1 MEKTTI
7 VSMALGIPAVVIA
20 VIALVLAFNASGG
33 DGDIDEGTAE
43 SVRSLVAS
51 ESAQNTRI
59 EWLTTQVGDLH
70 VEVADARQQEAADA
84 AKLTADVDDL
94 RSLASRDDRY
104 DDTELRAA
112 VRDNQSNLAELN
124 SLVDNDAG
132 NNENIIGIAASLADI
147 RDAIS
152 DSDESTDAI
161 NTELGALR
169 AQLMEL
175 QGAVS
180 SGGSTELDDALSRL
194 DWLEKAVAP
203 SYTQAYVEEALRRY
217 NSQGRQATLDYY
229 STMASV
235 NGDLYLFVLDENYE
249 VIVNPAFPGN
259 IGMDIRGT
267 LGTDITGKN
276 YGAEFVTADEAGK
289 WIDFVYQNPAD
300 DFNYQRK
307 RAWTVRHENL
317 IFGSGWYERDVSLED
332 DPSTYARSLVD
343 RAITRYSAEG
353 SDATI
358 DYYNTPESVD
368 GQWYVFI
375 LQADDLRTLANG
387 ARPELVGID
396 PPERIDAAGY
406 AYGEAFATV
415 TDEGRWV
422 SYVFVNPATEE
433 LESKHTWLME
443 HDGLLF
449 GSGWYTEPA
458 EYTKYLVN
466 GAKSRYKSDGRDATI
481 AYYNTADGVDGQWY
495 IYIVDEED
503 LFLSHA
509 PSPSLVGTD
518 IKDLVGQDGYE
529 WGKEL
534 AKATEAGHWV
544 EYAWVNPATDAE
556 ETKRSWVIR
565 HDGLIFGSGYYGE

>member
-1 MEKTTI
+1 MEKSTI
-7 VSMALGIPAVVIA
+7 LSMALGIPAVVIA
-20 VIALVLAFNASGG
+20 VIALAMAFNAGG
-33 DGDIDEGTAE
+33 DDVDDGTAE

-59 EWLTTQVGDLH
+59 EWLTTQVGDLQ
-70 VEVADARQQEAADA
+70 VEVADARQQESADA
-84 AKLTADVDDL
+84 AKLTADVDEL

-104 DDTELRAA
+104 DDTELRSA
-112 VRDNQSNLAELN
+112 VRDNQSNLAALN

-132 NNENIIGIAASLADI
+132 RNESIIGIAASLADI

-152 DSDESTDAI
+152 DSDESTEVI

-203 SYTQAYVEEALRRY
+203 SYTQAYVEEAIRRY
-217 NSQGRQATLDYY
+217 STQGRQATLDHY

-249 VIVNPAFPGN
+249 LIVHPTVPAN
-259 IGMDIRGT
+259 IGMDIRGP

-276 YGAEFVTADEAGK
+276 FGAEFVTVDEQGK
-289 WIDFVYQNPAD
+289 WVDYVYLNPAD
-300 DFNYQRK
+300 DYNYERK
-307 RAWTVRHENL
+307 HSWIVRHENL

-387 ARPELVGID
+387 ARPELVNID
-396 PPERIDAAGY
+396 PPERIDATGY

-415 TDEGRWV
+415 TDEGRLV
-422 SYVFVNPATEE
+422 SYVFVNPATDA

-466 GAKSRYKSDGRDATI
+466 GAISRYKSDGRDATI
-481 AYYNTADGVDGQWY
+481 AYYNTADSVDGQWY
-495 IYIVDEED
+495 IYIVDEDD
-503 LFLSHA
+503 LVLSHA
-509 PSPSLVGTD
+509 PSPSLVGTTD

-534 AKATEAGHWV
+534 AKATQAGHWV

>member
-1 MEKTTI
+1 MEKSTI
-7 VSMALGIPAVVIA
+7 LSMALGIPAVIIA
-20 VIALVLAFNASGG
+20 VIALAMAFNAGG
-33 DGDIDEGTAE
+33 DDVDDGTAE

-59 EWLTTQVGDLH
+59 EWLTAQVGDLQ
-70 VEVADARQQEAADA
+70 VEVADARQQEASDA

-152 DSDESTDAI
+152 DSDESTEVI

-217 NSQGRQATLDYY
+217 NSQGRQATLDHY

-249 VIVNPAFPGN
+249 LIVHPTVPAN
-259 IGMDIRGT
+259 IGMDIRGP

-276 YGAEFVTADEAGK
+276 FGAEFVTVDEQGK
-289 WIDFVYQNPAD
+289 WVDYVYLNPAD
-300 DFNYQRK
+300 DYNYERK
-307 RAWTVRHENL
+307 HSWIVRHENL

-415 TDEGRWV
+415 TDEGRLV
-422 SYVFVNPATEE
+422 SYVFVNPATDA

-466 GAKSRYKSDGRDATI
+466 GAISRYKSDGRDATI
-481 AYYNTADGVDGQWY
+481 AYYNTADSVDGPWY
-495 IYIVDEED
+495 IYIVDEDD
-503 LFLSHA
+503 LVLSHA
-509 PSPSLVGTD
+509 PSPSLVGTTD
-518 IKDLVGQDGYE
+518 IKDLVGPDGYE

-534 AKATEAGHWV
+534 AKATQAGHWV

>member
-1 MEKTTI
+1 MEKSTI
-7 VSMALGIPAVVIA
+7 LSMALGIPAVIIA
-20 VIALVLAFNASGG
+20 VIALAMAFNAGG
-33 DGDIDEGTAE
+33 DDVDDGTAE
-43 SVRSLVAS
+43 SVRSVIAS
-51 ESAQNTRI
+51 ESAQNIQI
-59 EWLTTQVGDLH
+59 EWLTAQVGNMQ
-70 VEVADARQQEAADA
+70 VEIAESRQQEAADA

-94 RSLASRDDRY
+94 RSLALRDDRY

-152 DSDESTDAI
+152 DSDESTEAI

-249 VIVNPAFPGN
+249 LIVHPTVPAN
-259 IGMDIRGT
+259 IGMDIRGP

-276 YGAEFVTADEAGK
+276 YGAEFVTVDEQGK
-289 WIDFVYQNPAD
+289 WVDYVYLNPAD
-300 DFNYQRK
+300 DYNYERK
-307 RAWTVRHENL
+307 HSWIVRHENL

-387 ARPELVGID
+387 ARPELVNID
-396 PPERIDAAGY
+396 PPERIDATGY

-415 TDEGRWV
+415 TDEGRLV
-422 SYVFVNPATEE
+422 SYVFVNPATDA

-466 GAKSRYKSDGRDATI
+466 GAISRYKSDGRDATI
-481 AYYNTADGVDGQWY
+481 AYYNTADSVDGPWY
-495 IYIVDEED
+495 IYIVDEDD
-503 LFLSHA
+503 LVLSHA
-509 PSPSLVGTD
+509 PSPSLVGTTD
-518 IKDLVGQDGYE
+518 IKDLVGPDGYE

-534 AKATEAGHWV
+534 AKATQAGHWV

>member
-1 MEKTTI
+1 MEKSTI
-7 VSMALGIPAVVIA
+7 LSMALGIPAVIIA
-20 VIALVLAFNASGG
+20 VIALAMAFNAGG
-33 DGDIDEGTAE
+33 DDVDDGTAE

-59 EWLTTQVGDLH
+59 EWLTTQVGDLQ

-104 DDTELRAA
+104 DDTELRSA

-152 DSDESTDAI
+152 DSDESTEVI

-203 SYTQAYVEEALRRY
+203 SYTQAYVEEAIRRY
-217 NSQGRQATLDYY
+217 STQGRQATLDHY

-249 VIVNPAFPGN
+249 LIVHPTVPAN
-259 IGMDIRGT
+259 IGMDIRGP

-276 YGAEFVTADEAGK
+276 FGAEFVTVDEQGK
-289 WIDFVYQNPAD
+289 WVDYVYLNPAD
-300 DFNYQRK
+300 DYNYERK
-307 RAWTVRHENL
+307 HSWIVRHENL

-343 RAITRYSAEG
+343 RAITRYNGEG
-353 SDATI
+353 RDATI

-387 ARPELVGID
+387 ARPELVNID
-396 PPERIDAAGY
+396 PPERIDATGY

-415 TDEGRWV
+415 TDEGRLV
-422 SYVFVNPATEE
+422 SYVFVNPATDA

-466 GAKSRYKSDGRDATI
+466 GAISRYKSDGRDATI
-481 AYYNTADGVDGQWY
+481 AYYNTADSVDGQWY
-495 IYIVDEED
+495 IYIVDEDD
-503 LFLSHA
+503 LVLSHA
-509 PSPSLVGTD
+509 PSPSLVGTTD

-534 AKATEAGHWV
+534 AKATQAGHWV

>member
-1 MEKTTI
+1 MEKSTI
-7 VSMALGIPAVVIA
+7 LSMALGIPAVIIA
-20 VIALVLAFNASGG
+20 VIALAMAFNAGG
-33 DGDIDEGTAE
+33 DDVDDGTAE

-59 EWLTTQVGDLH
+59 EWLTTQVGDLQ

-152 DSDESTDAI
+152 DSDESTEAI

-259 IGMDIRGT
+259 ISMDIRGT

-276 YGAEFVTADEAGK
+276 YGAEFVTVDDAGK

-387 ARPELVGID
+387 ARPELVNID
-396 PPERIDAAGY
+396 PPERIDATGY

-415 TDEGRWV
+415 TDEGRLV
-422 SYVFVNPATEE
+422 SYVFVNPATDA

-466 GAKSRYKSDGRDATI
+466 GAISRYKSDGRDATI
-481 AYYNTADGVDGQWY
+481 AYYNTADSVDGQWY
-495 IYIVDEED
+495 IYIVDEDD
-503 LFLSHA
+503 LVLSHA
-509 PSPSLVGTD
+509 PSPSLVGTTD
-518 IKDLVGQDGYE
+518 IKDLVGPDGYE

>member
-1 MEKTTI
+1 MEKSTI
-7 VSMALGIPAVVIA
+7 LSMALGIPAVIIA
-20 VIALVLAFNASGG
+20 VIALAMAFNAGG
-33 DGDIDEGTAE
+33 DDVDDGTAE

-59 EWLTTQVGDLH
+59 EWLTTQVGDLQ

-84 AKLTADVDDL
+84 AKLTADVDDI

-152 DSDESTDAI
+152 DSDESTEAI

-249 VIVNPAFPGN
+249 LIVHPTVPAN
-259 IGMDIRGT
+259 IGMDIRGP

-276 YGAEFVTADEAGK
+276 FGAEFVTVDEQGK
-289 WIDFVYQNPAD
+289 WVDYVYLNPAD
-300 DFNYQRK
+300 DYNYERK
-307 RAWTVRHENL
+307 HSWIVRHENL

-387 ARPELVGID
+387 ARPELVNID
-396 PPERIDAAGY
+396 PPERIDATGY

-415 TDEGRWV
+415 TDEGRLV
-422 SYVFVNPATEE
+422 SYVFVNPATDA

-466 GAKSRYKSDGRDATI
+466 GAISRYKSDGREATI
-481 AYYNTADGVDGQWY
+481 AYYNTADSVDGQWY
-495 IYIVDEED
+495 IYIVDEDD
-503 LFLSHA
+503 LVLSHA
-509 PSPSLVGTD
+509 PSPSLVGTTD

-534 AKATEAGHWV
+534 AKATQAGHWV

>member
-1 MEKTTI
+1 MEKSTI
-7 VSMALGIPAVVIA
+7 LSMALGIPAVIIA
-20 VIALVLAFNASGG
+20 VIALAMAFNAGG
-33 DGDIDEGTAE
+33 DDVDDGTAE

-59 EWLTTQVGDLH
+59 EWLTTQVGDLQ

-152 DSDESTDAI
+152 DSDESTEAI

-249 VIVNPAFPGN
+249 ANRESCIPGQHRYGHQGHAGN
-259 IGMDIRGT
+259 GHNRKELRRRVRNGGRCRASGLTMYIRT
-267 LGTDITGKN
+267 LPTT
-276 YGAEFVTADEAGK
+276 Y
-289 WIDFVYQNPAD
+289 
-300 DFNYQRK
+300 NYQRK

-387 ARPELVGID
+387 ARPELVNID
-396 PPERIDAAGY
+396 PPERIDATGY

-415 TDEGRWV
+415 TDEGRLV
-422 SYVFVNPATEE
+422 SYVFVNPATDA

-466 GAKSRYKSDGRDATI
+466 GAISRYKSDGRDATI
-481 AYYNTADGVDGQWY
+481 AYYNTADSVDGPWY
-495 IYIVDEED
+495 IYIVDEDD
-503 LFLSHA
+503 LVLSHA
-509 PSPSLVGTD
+509 PSPSLVGTTD
-518 IKDLVGQDGYE
+518 IKDLVGPDGYE

-534 AKATEAGHWV
+534 AKATQAGHWV

>member
-1 MEKTTI
+1 MEKSTI
-7 VSMALGIPAVVIA
+7 LSMALGIPAVIIA
-20 VIALVLAFNASGG
+20 VIALAMAFNAGG
-33 DGDIDEGTAE
+33 DDVDDGTAE

-59 EWLTTQVGDLH
+59 EWLTTQVGDLQ
-70 VEVADARQQEAADA
+70 VEVADARQQEASDA

-152 DSDESTDAI
+152 DSDESTEAI

-203 SYTQAYVEEALRRY
+203 SYTQAYVEEAIRRY
-217 NSQGRQATLDYY
+217 STQGRQATLDHY

-249 VIVNPAFPGN
+249 LIVHPTVPAN
-259 IGMDIRGT
+259 IGMDIRGP

-276 YGAEFVTADEAGK
+276 YGAEFVTVDEQGK
-289 WIDFVYQNPAD
+289 WVDYVYLNPAD
-300 DFNYQRK
+300 DYNYERK
-307 RAWTVRHENL
+307 HSWIVRHENL

-343 RAITRYSAEG
+343 RAITRYNAEG

-387 ARPELVGID
+387 ARPELVNID
-396 PPERIDAAGY
+396 PPERIDATGY

-415 TDEGRWV
+415 TDEGRLV
-422 SYVFVNPATEE
+422 SYVFVNPATDA

-466 GAKSRYKSDGRDATI
+466 GAISRYKSDGRDATI
-481 AYYNTADGVDGQWY
+481 AYYNTADSVDGQWY
-495 IYIVDEED
+495 IYIVDEDD
-503 LFLSHA
+503 LVLSHA
-509 PSPSLVGTD
+509 PSPSLVGTTD
-518 IKDLVGQDGYE
+518 IKDLVGPDGYE

-534 AKATEAGHWV
+534 AKATQAGHWV

>member
-1 MEKTTI
+1 MEKSTI
-7 VSMALGIPAVVIA
+7 LSMALGIPAVIIA
-20 VIALVLAFNASGG
+20 VIALAMAFNAGG
-33 DGDIDEGTAE
+33 DDVDDGTAE

-59 EWLTTQVGDLH
+59 EWLTTQVGDLQ
-70 VEVADARQQEAADA
+70 VEVADARQQEASDA

-152 DSDESTDAI
+152 DSDESTEAI

-203 SYTQAYVEEALRRY
+203 SYTQAYVEEAIRRY
-217 NSQGRQATLDYY
+217 NSQGRQATLDHY

-249 VIVNPAFPGN
+249 LIVHPTVPAN
-259 IGMDIRGT
+259 IGMDIRGP

-276 YGAEFVTADEAGK
+276 FGAEFVTVDEQGK
-289 WIDFVYQNPAD
+289 WVDYVYLNPAD
-300 DFNYQRK
+300 DYNYERK
-307 RAWTVRHENL
+307 HSWIVRHENL

-387 ARPELVGID
+387 ARPELVNID
-396 PPERIDAAGY
+396 PPERIDATGY

-415 TDEGRWV
+415 TDEGRRV
-422 SYVFVNPATEE
+422 SYVFVNPATDA

-466 GAKSRYKSDGRDATI
+466 GAISRYKSDGRDATI
-481 AYYNTADGVDGQWY
+481 AYYNTADSVDGQWY
-495 IYIVDEED
+495 IYIVDEDD
-503 LFLSHA
+503 LVLSHA
-509 PSPSLVGTD
+509 PSPSLVGTTD

-534 AKATEAGHWV
+534 AKATQAGHWV

>member
-1 MEKTTI
+1 MEKSTI
-7 VSMALGIPAVVIA
+7 LSMALGIPAVIIA
-20 VIALVLAFNASGG
+20 VIALAMAFNAGG
-33 DGDIDEGTAE
+33 DDVDDGTAE
-43 SVRSLVAS
+43 SVRSVIAS

-59 EWLTTQVGDLH
+59 EWLTTQVGDLQ
-70 VEVADARQQEAADA
+70 VEVADPRQQEASDA

-152 DSDESTDAI
+152 DSDESTEAI

-217 NSQGRQATLDYY
+217 NSQGRQATLDHY

-249 VIVNPAFPGN
+249 LIVHPTVPAN
-259 IGMDIRGT
+259 IGMDIRGP

-276 YGAEFVTADEAGK
+276 FGAEFVTVDEQGK
-289 WIDFVYQNPAD
+289 WVDYVYLNPAD
-300 DFNYQRK
+300 DYNYERK
-307 RAWTVRHENL
+307 HSWIVRHENL

-387 ARPELVGID
+387 ARPELVNID
-396 PPERIDAAGY
+396 PPERIDATGY

-415 TDEGRWV
+415 TDEGRLV
-422 SYVFVNPATEE
+422 SYVFVNPATDA

-466 GAKSRYKSDGRDATI
+466 GAISRYKSDGRDATI
-481 AYYNTADGVDGQWY
+481 AYYNTADSVDGQWY
-495 IYIVDEED
+495 IYIVDEDD
-503 LFLSHA
+503 LVLSHA
-509 PSPSLVGTD
+509 PSPSLVGTTD

-534 AKATEAGHWV
+534 AKATQAGHWV

>member
-70 VEVADARQQEAADA
+70 VEVAGARQQEAADA

-152 DSDESTDAI
+152 DSDESTEAI

-194 DWLEKAVAP
+194 DWLEKP
-203 SYTQAYVEEALRRY
+203 SPPHIRRLTLKKRY
-217 NSQGRQATLDYY
+217 AAT
-229 STMASV
+229 T
-235 NGDLYLFVLDENYE
+235 
-249 VIVNPAFPGN
+249 
-259 IGMDIRGT
+259 
-267 LGTDITGKN
+267 
-276 YGAEFVTADEAGK
+276 
-289 WIDFVYQNPAD
+289 
-300 DFNYQRK
+300 
-307 RAWTVRHENL
+307 H
-317 IFGSGWYERDVSLED
+317 
-332 DPSTYARSLVD
+332 
-343 RAITRYSAEG
+343 
-353 SDATI
+353 
-358 DYYNTPESVD
+358 
-368 GQWYVFI
+368 
-375 LQADDLRTLANG
+375 
-387 ARPELVGID
+387 
-396 PPERIDAAGY
+396 
-406 AYGEAFATV
+406 
-415 TDEGRWV
+415 
-422 SYVFVNPATEE
+422 
-433 LESKHTWLME
+433 
-443 HDGLLF
+443 
-449 GSGWYTEPA
+449 
-458 EYTKYLVN
+458 
-466 GAKSRYKSDGRDATI
+466 RDARRRSTT
-481 AYYNTADGVDGQWY
+481 TALWR
-495 IYIVDEED
+495 
-503 LFLSHA
+503 A
-509 PSPSLVGTD
+509 
-518 IKDLVGQDGYE
+518 
-529 WGKEL
+529 
-534 AKATEAGHWV
+534 
-544 EYAWVNPATDAE
+544 
-556 ETKRSWVIR
+556 
-565 HDGLIFGSGYYGE
+565 